1 MRYSINLMITVSESD
16 ALAVARRRTAC
27 LAARRMNVH
36 HLELFYHVARH
47 GGISRAARH
56 MPYGIQ
62 QPAISGQLRRLE
74 AELGTRLFERTP
86 FRLTRAGEKLFEF
99 VEPFFGR
106 LDLVATELR
115 AGEAPVLR
123 LGAAE
128 IALRDHAPQLVA
140 RLRARLPG
148 LRPQL
153 REGLQ
158 GELLA
163 WLEAGQIDV
172 AVAALG
178 GRPPAGVRSRRL
190 LRVPLVLLVP
200 RRDRRRAAEEFFAA
214 ENRPP
219 LISLPATESLVR
231 QFQRDLKSRGVR
243 WPVAMEADSLV
254 TIARYVAEGE
264 GVGVT
269 LDLPGYVAQRGTRV
283 VALPGFAPVEVAAL
297 WRDEPTPVVAAFLEE
312 AVRLVRETWPDRAV
326 AT

>member
-1 MRYSINLMITVSESD
+1 M
-16 ALAVARRRTAC
+16 ALAVARRARAC
-27 LAARRMNVH
+27 FARVRMNVH

-62 QPAISGQLRRLE
+62 QPAISGQLRQLE
-74 AELGTRLFERTP
+74 TELGTRLFERTP
-86 FRLTRAGEKLFEF
+86 FRLTPAGQKLFAF
-99 VEPFFGR
+99 VDPFFSR
-106 LDLVATELR
+106 LDAVAVEIR

-128 IALRDHAPQLVA
+128 IALRDHAPALVA

-163 WLEAGQIDV
+163 WLEAGQIDI

-178 GRPPAGVRSRRL
+178 ARLPAAVRSRPL

-200 RRDRRRAAEEFFAA
+200 GRERRRSAAALFADPR
-214 ENRPP
+214 RPP

-231 QFQRDLKSRGVR
+231 QFQRDLKARGVR
-243 WPVAMEADSLV
+243 WPVTMEADSLV
-254 TIARYVAEGE
+254 TIARYVAAGE
-264 GVGVT
+264 GVGLT
-269 LDLPGYVAQRGTRV
+269 LDLPGYVQEPGTRTV
-283 VALPGFAPVEVAAL
+283 PLPGFAPVEVAAL
-297 WRDEPTPVVAAFLEE
+297 WRGEPTPVVAAFLEE
-312 AVRLVRETWPDRAV
+312 ATRLVRETWPDRASPPGGS
-326 AT
+326 

>member
-1 MRYSINLMITVSESD
+1 M
-16 ALAVARRRTAC
+16 ALAVAPRRRPCFAP
-27 LAARRMNVH
+27 RRMNVH
-36 HLELFYHVARH
+36 HLELFYHVARS
-47 GGISRAARH
+47 GGISRAVRQ

-62 QPAISGQLRRLE
+62 QPAVSGQLRQLE

-86 FRLTRAGEKLFEF
+86 FRLTRAGEKLFAF

-106 LDLVATELR
+106 LEAVAADIRT
-115 AGEAPVLR
+115 GETPVLR

-128 IALRDHAPQLVA
+128 IALRDHAPALVA
-140 RLRARLPG
+140 RMRARLPG

-158 GELLA
+158 GELLS
-163 WLEAGQIDV
+163 WLECGQIDV

-178 GRPPAGVRSRRL
+178 AKLPAGIRSRRL

-200 RRDRRRAAEEFFAA
+200 ARGRRRTAQDYFRDPA
-214 ENRPP
+214 RPP

-243 WPVAMEADSLV
+243 WPAAMEADSLV

-264 GVGVT
+264 GIGVT
-269 LDLPGYVAQRGTRV
+269 LDLPGYVKQRGTRV
-283 VALPGFAPVEVAAL
+283 VPLPGFAPVEVAAL
-297 WRDEPTPVVAAFLEE
+297 WRGEPTPVVAAFVAE
-312 AVRLVRETWPDRAV
+312 AMRLVRETWPDRA
-326 AT
+326 AET